1 MKKAYRA
8 SFPPFDDQPK
18 EEKVEES
25 LQVDNVNSPPHYNNG
40 GIECIDYID
49 QQLGENDIYYLEG
62 TIMKYLHRWKYKN
75 KPKEDLEKARW
86 YLDRLISKL

>member
-18 EEKVEES
+18 QPKAEKS
-25 LQVDNVNSPPHYNNG
+25 SQVDLVNSPPHYNNG

-86 YLDRLISKL
+86 YLDRLISKH

>member
-1 MKKAYRA
+1 MSKAYKA
-8 SFPPFDDQPK
+8 TFPPFDDSPR
-18 EEKVEES
+18 EEKVEKS
-25 LQVDNVNSPPHYNNG
+25 SQVDLVNSPPHYNNG